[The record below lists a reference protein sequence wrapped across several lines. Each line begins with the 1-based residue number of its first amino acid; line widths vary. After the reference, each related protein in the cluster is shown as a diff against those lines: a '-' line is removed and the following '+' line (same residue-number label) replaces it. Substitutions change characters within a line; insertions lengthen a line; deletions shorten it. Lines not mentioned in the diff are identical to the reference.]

1 MALNKWARLRYCVC
15 LKCISVEKDGITCEI
30 AETVEKDPR
39 GKLHWVSSDAM
50 QCELRD
56 YDHLF
61 SVGKVDDE
69 KWESQ
74 LSETSLVVRDKA
86 LVERLERPSDGTAFQ
101 FERLGFY
108 AMDPDATTDRLV
120 FNLTVPL
127 KSGAPVK
134 KEAGVSR
141 KAQQEADR
149 LKKEALK
156 KVKPQDLFRTDEY
169 SAWDADGIPTHNKAG
184 EPLSK
189 SLIKKCKKEWA
200 KQKKLYESANKA

>member
-1 MALNKWARLRYCVC
+1 
-15 LKCISVEKDGITCEI
+15 
-30 AETVEKDPR
+30 
-39 GKLHWVSSDAM
+39 M
-50 QCELRD
+50 QCSVSCGTTTTCSR
-56 YDHLF
+56 
-61 SVGKVDDE
+61 VGKVDDE

-74 LSETSLVVRDKA
+74 LSDTSLVVRDKA

-108 AMDPDATTDRLV
+108 AVDPDATTDRLV

-156 KVKPQDLFRTDEY
+156 KVKPQDPFRTDEY
-169 SAWDADGIPTHNKAG
+169 QWDTRIGIPTHNKG
-184 EPLSK
+184 WSLCPSP
-189 SLIKKCKKEWA
+189 LIKRKLKERA
-200 KQKKLYESANKA
+200 KQKKLCESAPNKA